1 MAGVLLMLAMLDSAD
16 AHADFSHCCLLAA
29 RNNFSIY
36 ATLPWDTCAVG
47 TNVSGLGNPINP
59 SVNATLGWC
68 EQTCPGYAPSGT
80 SEWLHP
86 ITNWFI
92 PYIGLLLLC
101 PTGEREKPITSR
113 WRTWINSH
121 RNQWSRTWANICTGW
136 IPLFELWMP
145 TRAFK
150 TVDYV
155 IGYIEFL
162 GDPASAI
169 WGAFSELAEDWWLS
183 RLALRKTG
191 LRRELLVTAILAG
204 QTEFNETTRE
214 GMTQALGQKLGVDG
228 FGGSVSP
235 GKRASRDRKSVETF
249 SDGDAFPDL
258 SPSDPKSM
266 GVTEIEMM
274 LPTTPTRTE
283 LRAKFQKALDEEDE
297 NWKGI
302 SSSWLRDGICILLDA
317 RVDFV
322 NTILMPV
329 ILMLVVTASVFYD
342 AYQSL
347 GDNDTA
353 HSLAYGLLYSWLI
366 ILSVAS
372 NCYTSSLTSELLKDT
387 LGKELWALSTTT
399 VRLRD
404 RYTNSLRWRRW
415 MADVAITEPVRGKNR
430 IVFRFLAG
438 QLFGWA
444 CVVTAAVCAA
454 TISYTTPSVGIGCRS
469 FNHLLYALVSLVVC
483 LIPVLKYS
491 NEIRGRKRYQATLTF
506 IYGFLVI
513 CNNIILLLG
522 TAFYLFGV
530 FRSCWCMNLFVPKST
545 LIELN
550 DNTAEAVK
558 NANVYWLP
566 VGYVAFIF
574 VWIVCA
580 TAIFEREYIN
590 FQVDVLR
597 KREFDS
603 ATNQDNPR
611 PHV

>member
-1 MAGVLLMLAMLDSAD
+1 MAGVLLILAMLDSAD
-16 AHADFSHCCLLAA
+16 AHADFSNCCLLAA

-68 EQTCPGYAPSGT
+68 EEKCSGYEPSDT

-92 PYIGLLLLC
+92 PYLGLLLLC
-101 PTGEREKPITSR
+101 PPGERKRPTALWEIFTDR
-113 WRTWINSH
+113 ILL
-121 RNQWSRTWANICTGW
+121 WS
-136 IPLFELWMP
+136 
-145 TRAFK
+145 K
-150 TVDYV
+150 YV
-155 IGYIEFL
+155 EFL

-169 WGAFSELAEDWWLS
+169 WGAFSELAEDWSLS
-183 RLALRKTG
+183 KLALGEIG
-191 LRRELLVTAILAG
+191 LRRELLVTAVLAG
-204 QTEFNETTRE
+204 QTKFDGEIKK
-214 GMTQALGQKLGVDG
+214 GMTWALGKKLGIDG
-228 FGGSVSP
+228 FEDPGSPEKNESQ
-235 GKRASRDRKSVETF
+235 DN
-249 SDGDAFPDL
+249 L
-258 SPSDPKSM
+258 SPSGLKSM

-274 LPTTPTRTE
+274 LSPTLTRTE
-283 LRAKFQKALDEEDE
+283 PRAKFQQALDKEKDD
-297 NWKGI
+297 WRKGR
-302 SSSWLRDGICILLDA
+302 SSPWLRESICTLLNT

-322 NTILMPV
+322 DTILIPV

-353 HSLAYGLLYSWLI
+353 HSLAYGLLYSWLV

-372 NCYTSSLTSELLKDT
+372 NCYTSSITPDLLKDT
-387 LGKELWALSTTT
+387 IGKDFPALSTTT
-399 VRLRD
+399 VRLRH
-404 RYTNSLRWRRW
+404 RYTNSLLWRRW
-415 MADVAITEPVRGKNR
+415 MTDVAIIEPVQGKNR
-430 IVFRFLAG
+430 VVLKFLAG

-444 CVVTAAVCAA
+444 CVAIAASCAA
-454 TISYTTPSVGIGCRS
+454 LISYTTPTVGIGCRS
-469 FNHLLYALVSLVVC
+469 FNHFLYAFGSLVVC

-491 NEIRGRKRYQATLTF
+491 YEGKKYQIIINF

-513 CNNIILLLG
+513 CNLIILLLG
-522 TAFYLFGV
+522 TALHLFGV
-530 FRSCWCMNLFVPKST
+530 FRSWRCMNLFVAKSK
-545 LIELN
+545 IVELN

-558 NANVYWLP
+558 NANLYWLP

-590 FQVDVLR
+590 FRVGKLGDMIRRDKILQDRILR
-597 KREFDS
+597 EQDFDGATYREEH
-603 ATNQDNPR
+603 DNS
-611 PHV
+611 